1 MRLSM
6 LVIAVAF
13 PAFGQEPTSEG
24 VRRPASAEINSV
36 SVYEAGYWLSV
47 PSTGGLTVPT
57 DPVSLLMGGV
67 EAEASLNLRGRR
79 AEGTFTYRG
88 GYVRNHRFEEM
99 SGSDH
104 TVHLEFL
111 SGRGRRTTYRFEG
124 VGESRLISN
133 MLFAPARTL
142 TAAQEASTPGE
153 LSEAL
158 GGNVFAAIG
167 GSPLELMINGA
178 RRRMGSL
185 HARVT
190 HALLSR
196 LAVQG
201 GIGVIRD
208 LRTTS
213 SNPQFTSGYP
223 SVTLG
228 VGDAGITYSHSPRTR
243 LIFAT
248 SYSKSYSSQYRFDIE
263 TSTLGVER
271 TVGRRSFVRADGGY
285 ARTAYLGEV
294 ERPGRNGYTA
304 FGAAGTNAGNHT
316 VAASFRRGVA
326 DFHGLGADTTI
337 GGEGSWSWRRAR
349 SPLALASSLGYER
362 LQIGSS
368 RILNAWVYHATVIRE
383 INPHFSLVFD
393 VAYANGTSGTLA
405 DFARRGVRLTLVWT
419 PQENGRRR

>member
-1 MRLSM
+1 MRFVLL
-6 LVIAVAF
+6 LVVAAC
-13 PAFGQEPTSEG
+13 PVFGQQPTPEG
-24 VRRPASAEINSV
+24 VRRPASAAINSV

-47 PSTGGLTVPT
+47 PSTAGLSVSN
-57 DPVSLLMGGV
+57 DPVSLLLGGV
-67 EAEASLNLRGRR
+67 EAEASLNLSGRR

-111 SGRGRRTTYRFEG
+111 AGRGQRTTYRFEA

-142 TAAQEASTPGE
+142 TAAQEAATPGE
-153 LSEAL
+153 LSEEL
-158 GGNVFAAIG
+158 SGNVFAAIG
-167 GSPLELMINGA
+167 GSPLELMISGA

-190 HALLSR
+190 HSLLPR

-201 GIGVIRD
+201 GVGVIRD

-213 SNPQFTSGYP
+213 SNPQFTTGYP

-248 SYSKSYSSQYRFDIE
+248 SYSKSYSSLYRFDIQ

-271 TVGRRSFVRADGGY
+271 AVGRRSFLRADGGY

-294 ERPGRNGYTA
+294 DRPGRNGYTA

-337 GGEGSWSWRRAR
+337 GGEGSWSWRRPR
-349 SPLALASSLGYER
+349 SLLALSSSLGYER
-362 LQIGSS
+362 LEIGGS
-368 RILNAWVYHATVIRE
+368 RILNAWVYHLTAIRE
-383 INPHFSLVFD
+383 VTPHFSLVFD
-393 VAYANGTSGTLA
+393 VAYANGRSGTLA